1 MANQQKT
8 KGTSFESGCV
18 NYLRA
23 NALIDVARVPLHGR
37 ADNGDLE
44 MTVHGH
50 RITAECKCV
59 ERVSDA
65 LLAKF
70 RLQATVESQNAGT
83 DGAVLLQW
91 RQGCGYRWAESANG
105 YRAKSFGGN
114 LAHMTVET
122 LLMVVGATGE
132 IQMHELAAQTWVTI
146 PVAEFALLAR
156 DWGSDGN

>member
-1 MANQQKT
+1 MSSAQKT
-8 KGTSFESGCV
+8 KGTSYESGCV

-83 DGAVLLQW
+83 DGAVLFQW
-91 RQGCGYRWAESANG
+91 RQGCGYRWAESPGG

-114 LAHMTVET
+114 IAHMTVET
-122 LLMVVGATGE
+122 LLKVIGATGDIE
-132 IQMHELAAQTWVTI
+132 MHELAAQTWVTI
-146 PVAEFALLAR
+146 PMAEFALLAR
-156 DWGSDGN
+156 DWSHDGK

>member
-1 MANQQKT
+1 MPNASKH
-8 KGTSFESGCV
+8 KGSDFESGCV

-23 NALIDVARVPLHGR
+23 NALIDVARVPLHGS
-37 ADNGDLE
+37 ADCGDLE
-44 MTVHGH
+44 MVVHGH
-50 RITAECKCV
+50 RLTAECKCV

-91 RQGCGYRWAESANG
+91 RQGCGYRWAESSGG

-114 LAHMTVET
+114 IAHLTIET
-122 LLMVVGATGE
+122 LLMAIGATGE
-132 IQMHELAAQTWVTI
+132 VEMHELAAQTWVTM
-146 PVAEFALLAR
+146 PMAEFALLAR
-156 DWGSDGN
+156 DWGEDGD

>member
-1 MANQQKT
+1 MPNASKH
-8 KGTSFESGCV
+8 KGSDFESGCV

-37 ADNGDLE
+37 QDNGDLE

-70 RLQATVESQNAGT
+70 RLQTTVESQNAGT

-105 YRAKSFGGN
+105 HRAKSFGGN

-132 IQMHELAAQTWVTI
+132 IEMHELAAQTWVTM

-156 DWGSDGN
+156 DWGADGE